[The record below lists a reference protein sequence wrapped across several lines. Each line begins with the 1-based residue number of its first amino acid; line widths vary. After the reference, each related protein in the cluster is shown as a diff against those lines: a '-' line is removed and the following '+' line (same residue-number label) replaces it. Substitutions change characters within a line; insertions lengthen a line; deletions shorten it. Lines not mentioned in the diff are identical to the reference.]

1 MVLSFQLRRT
11 RGMITNGETKRI
23 SDHDDFRRN
32 GVPEGRITV
41 EREGGHL
48 PEKGREDLSKEGTFK
63 LRHEG

>member
-1 MVLSFQLRRT
+1 
-11 RGMITNGETKRI
+11 MITNGETKRI

-32 GVPEGRITV
+32 GAPEGRITV
-41 EREGGHL
+41 EGEGGQGRAGKTSL